1 MTRLLLSLFAAA
13 LLLPAS
19 ALAEDPP
26 PAAEDEQ
33 QEASPEQR
41 EKLLKRIRLVRMYAL
56 TEALDLDEAIA
67 AKLFPFLKGHDNK
80 LKELHVAKRTHSK
93 ALRKMVRAGDFPQR
107 AADEHIEE
115 LGRIEIAMAELHAAM
130 ADGLKKILS
139 TEQRVKYVMVREK
152 LEHEIRRTIREHR
165 RQRMGDGAGGRGR
178 MGGEGRRHRRGR

>member
-19 ALAEDPP
+19 AQAEHPP
-26 PAAEDEQ
+26 PPPEDGQ

-67 AKLFPFLKGHDNK
+67 AKLFPFLKEQDTK
-80 LKELHVAKRTHSK
+80 LKELHVTKRTHSK

-107 AADEHIEE
+107 AADEHIEA
-115 LGRIEIAMAELHAAM
+115 LGRIEIAMAELHAAQT
-130 ADGLKKILS
+130 AGLKKILS

-152 LEHEIRRTIREHR
+152 LEHEIRKTIRQHR
-165 RQRMGDGAGGRGR
+165 QERTRGGTGGRGR
-178 MGGEGRRHRRGR
+178 TGGEGRRHRRGR